1 MGASLCV
8 HTDTLAKV
16 QSTVHECRFPL
27 WAVKVSDFL
36 RIRGAPE
43 PHHVL
48 QEKGLLHEWH
58 PGMFVI
64 FVSHQWLSSAHP
76 DPEGRQVEVLQKALE
91 RIIDGSLQVH
101 EDITSRSAEK
111 SLSRQIRHQI
121 SEGYLFLDW
130 FAIPQLTARM
140 SGVNEDSTKNDAA
153 LAVQSIP
160 AYVELSAVFIALV
173 PELVHTDSGHP
184 VNYAS
189 WLSRGWC
196 RAELWCRLLS
206 NREDTSIIV
215 MYTAL
220 EAEFMF
226 PMDWQHNNI
235 VEGNFTVEA
244 DRAQVV
250 RLGEMAVESKIKHL
264 QANGPLTH
272 YRFYAAMRTKL
283 LREQHKD
290 RDLDE
295 FLRHFGFQSLSEAV
309 QDTGGMNGVMC
320 AVLSGDVGILRLL
333 AQTGANMNHSLQDMG
348 DLGYYDTQTVLMA
361 ATKSRQSS
369 SMLEA
374 LVELR
379 ANVNARSRSN
389 LTALFMCRSPEHVK
403 VLVESKAELK
413 DFVLDGAAFFAGP
426 DTVQTLLAYRCDP
439 NQVNFLKSEP
449 LHSVAMG
456 CRGNNRAVENAKL
469 LLSHRA
475 DLNRRAEA
483 TPEFVWPCRIARVR
497 VALFGFTNCHVVLL
511 R

>member
-1 MGASLCV
+1 MGASMCSPDDGQ
-8 HTDTLAKV
+8 TFTQPA
-16 QSTVHECRFPL
+16 VHECRFPL

-36 RIRGAPE
+36 KMKGPPE

-48 QEKGLLHEWH
+48 KEKGLLHQWY

-64 FVSHQWLSSAHP
+64 FVSHQWLSSVHP
-76 DPEGRQVEVLQKALE
+76 DPEGHQVEVLRRALQ
-91 RIIDGSLQVH
+91 RTIDGSLQVH
-101 EDITSRSAEK
+101 EDMASSSEKKSVSRE
-111 SLSRQIRHQI
+111 IRRQI

-226 PMDWQHNNI
+226 PMDWQHNSI

-309 QDTGGMNGVMC
+309 QDTGGMNGVLC
-320 AVLSGDVGILRLL
+320 AVLSGNIEVLRLL
-333 AQTGANMNHSLQDMG
+333 ARRGADMNHSLQGMG

-379 ANVNARSRSN
+379 ANVNARSRVGVP
-389 LTALFMCRSPEHVK
+389 ALFLCRSPEHVK
-403 VLVESKAELK
+403 VLLQVRAELS
-413 DFVLDGAAFFAGP
+413 DLALTGTAAFASP
-426 DTVQTLLAYRCDP
+426 ETVQELLTRRCDP
-439 NQVNFLKSEP
+439 RNIAELESGP
-449 LHSVAMG
+449 LHLIAVTARSNG
-456 CRGNNRAVENAKL
+456 RAAETASL
-469 LLSHRA
+469 LLAHRA
-475 DLNRRAEA
+475 DVNARAA
-483 TPEFVWPCRIARVR
+483 PRAHYLWRCRFARMR
-497 VALFGFTNCHVVLL
+497 VAVCGFSNCS
-511 R
+511 